1 MNLDTTTEVAAALPE
16 GRIIV
21 SESGF
26 HSAHDIEHIKVSGAS
41 AVLVG
46 ESFMRSGDMKAKAK
60 EFKDAYAH

>member
-1 MNLDTTTEVAAALPE
+1 MPE
-16 GRIIV
+16 GKIIV

-26 HSAHDIEHIKVSGAS
+26 HSAHDIEHIKGSGAS